1 MSDNRAHTNLQE
13 SLDNFS
19 TAISQFTVGYNKGIV
34 LSSITS
40 NSMNIISTNLT
51 RMKNS
56 IETVVTAF
64 EEIRATS
71 ESATKNSE
79 QISSMMNDVQEKN
92 SSMSEGIDEQ
102 VSEVEKTTEDA
113 KNINELFLDFAEKSQ
128 NILSITGEIQD
139 VSDRTNILA
148 INASI
153 EAARAGEV
161 GKGFR
166 IIANEVRNLATKTGD
181 FAKEIDATIKG
192 FGNSITELTTQMN
205 RFLFQLNEFQR
216 QFQGIKNTFQDNNK
230 MIQDTGNNL
239 LMITDAIREQ
249 NEALTDGLKSLEN
262 IFSSSQ
268 ETEAVVAALLQT
280 HDALDSLLNR
290 QS

>member
-1 MSDNRAHTNLQE
+1 
-13 SLDNFS
+13 
-19 TAISQFTVGYNKGIV
+19 
-34 LSSITS
+34 
-40 NSMNIISTNLT
+40 MNIISSNLT

-56 IETVVTAF
+56 LQTVVTAF

-79 QISSMMNDVQEKN
+79 QISSMMNNVQEKN
-92 SSMSEGIDEQ
+92 SSMAEGIDTQ
-102 VSEVEKTTEDA
+102 VTEVEKTTEDA
-113 KNINELFLDFAEKSQ
+113 KKINNLFLDFAKKSQ

-161 GKGFR
+161 GRGFR

-181 FAKEIDATIKG
+181 FAKEIDATINE
-192 FGNSITELTTQMN
+192 FGNSINELTAGMN
-205 RFLFQLNEFQR
+205 SFLSQLNEFQK

-230 MIQDTGNNL
+230 MIRDTGNNL
-239 LMITDAIREQ
+239 LMISDAIREQ
-249 NEALTDGLKSLEN
+249 NEALTDGLTSLEN

-268 ETEAVVAALLQT
+268 ETEAVVTSLLQT
-280 HDALDSLLNR
+280 HDALDSLLDR
-290 QS
+290 Q

>member
-1 MSDNRAHTNLQE
+1 MSDNNTQAYSQE
-13 SLDNFS
+13 PFDNFS
-19 TAISQFTVGYNKGIV
+19 SAISKFTGGYNKGIV

-40 NSMNIISTNLT
+40 NSMNIISSNLT

-56 IETVVTAF
+56 LETVVTAF

-79 QISSMMNDVQEKN
+79 QISSMMNNVQEKN
-92 SSMSEGIDEQ
+92 SSMAEGIDEQ
-102 VSEVEKTTEDA
+102 VTEVEKTTEDA
-113 KNINELFLDFAEKSQ
+113 KKINNLFLDFAKKSQ

-161 GKGFR
+161 GRGFR

-181 FAKEIDATIKG
+181 FAKEIDATINE
-192 FGNSITELTTQMN
+192 FGNSINELTAGMN
-205 RFLFQLNEFQR
+205 SFLSQLNEFQK

-230 MIQDTGNNL
+230 MIRDTGNNL

-268 ETEAVVAALLQT
+268 ETEAVVTSLLQT
-280 HDALDSLLNR
+280 HDALDSLLDR
-290 QS
+290 Q